1 MSQRDSEANSPSGP
15 AASDEGVVQLHR
27 AALRGVDFRKA
38 RFERFDLGGS
48 LFERCD
54 FRGLRIDKRFA
65 PMLVASP
72 RNTFRHCRF
81 DGADLHR
88 TPLGQSR
95 FEHCTFDD
103 ALLEGIRAEAAE
115 FVDCRFAGPL
125 DGVTFHGMPPS
136 TETVTPPRKR
146 NEFRG
151 NDFRD
156 AEIGDVLFV
165 GWIDLHAQRWPDDE
179 IYVNVDNFRRRLA
192 KARTEVREWYERD
205 RRPALAMLD
214 QLAKRW
220 RDQDHVFTRRWSAR
234 IDAPDRVQA
243 RVWELLEHA

>member
-1 MSQRDSEANSPSGP
+1 MSQQDSEARQP
-15 AASDEGVVQLHR
+15 ADEGVVQLRR

-38 RFERFDLGGS
+38 RFDRFDLGGS
-48 LFERCD
+48 LFERCE

-72 RNTFRHCRF
+72 RNTFRDCHF
-81 DGADLHR
+81 DGADLRR
-88 TPLGQSR
+88 TRLGQTR
-95 FEHCTFDD
+95 FERCTFDD
-103 ALLEGIRAEAAE
+103 AFLDGSHAEAAE
-115 FVDCRFAGPL
+115 FVQCRFAGPL
-125 DGVTFHGMPPS
+125 DALTFHGTPPS
-136 TETVTPPRKR
+136 TERLVPPRKR

-156 AEIGDVLFV
+156 AEIQDVAFV

-179 IYVNVDNFRRRLA
+179 IYVIVDDFRRRLA
-192 KARTEVREWYERD
+192 IARTEVKEWYERD
-205 RRPALAMLD
+205 RRPAIAMLD
-214 QLAKRW
+214 HLAKRW
-220 RDQDHVFTRRWSAR
+220 RDQDQVFGRRWSAR